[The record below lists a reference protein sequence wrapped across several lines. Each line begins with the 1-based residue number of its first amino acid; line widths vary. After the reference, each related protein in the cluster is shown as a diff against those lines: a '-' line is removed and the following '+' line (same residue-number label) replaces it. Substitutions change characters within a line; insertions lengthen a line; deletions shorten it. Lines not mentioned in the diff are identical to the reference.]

1 MFFQIF
7 VFLRFYFCFVRHC
20 WLFPQ
25 HSTLD
30 YTHLIL
36 LQHFSSS
43 IFSILHGFIFFPF
56 FKYWCS
62 IVFFLGAHLSLLPTL
77 SLRILATF
85 TPPCWWLLN
94 LSLPSGS
101 LSQAFGLNIP
111 HTLTQS
117 DKTEITF
124 PSKPVTF
131 PILPKFLS
139 GRTSIRPKPDFGII
153 LMLPLTPRLLSS
165 TSNQSSSSFN
175 FTT

>member
-1 MFFQIF
+1 M
-7 VFLRFYFCFVRHC
+7 FYFCLLCSLNMWTH
-20 WLFPQ
+20 
-25 HSTLD
+25 D
-30 YTHLIL
+30 YSHLIL
-36 LQHFSSS
+36 LQRFSSS
-43 IFSILHGFIFFPF
+43 VFSILHGFILFPF

-62 IVFFLGAHLSLLPTL
+62 IVVFLGAHLSILPTL

-94 LSLPSGS
+94 LSLPSGA

-124 PSKPVTF
+124 LSKPVTF
-131 PILPKFLS
+131 PTLPNFLS
-139 GRTSIRPKPDFGII
+139 GRTSIHPDFGISLI
-153 LMLPLTPRLLSS
+153 LPLTSRVLSS

-175 FTT
+175 FTS